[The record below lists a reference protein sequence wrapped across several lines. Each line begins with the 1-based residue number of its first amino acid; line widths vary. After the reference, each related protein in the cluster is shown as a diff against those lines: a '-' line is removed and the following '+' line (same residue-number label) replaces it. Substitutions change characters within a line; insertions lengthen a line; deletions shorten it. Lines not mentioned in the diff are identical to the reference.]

1 MVKVISV
8 GNTCLD
14 IILRNV
20 DQIPDWGTEKF
31 CQESETRFAG
41 QATNFAISSAK
52 LSHKTYLVSSIG
64 NDLIGKHF
72 KSELNHL
79 SFLDCS
85 FLG

>member
-1 MVKVISV
+1 MVKIISI

-14 IILRNV
+14 IILRYVN
-20 DQIPDWGTEKF
+20 QIPDWGTEKV

-41 QATNFAISSAK
+41 QATNFAIASAK
-52 LSHKTYLVSSIG
+52 FSNRTYLVSSIG
-64 NDLIGKHF
+64 NDSIGRNF
-72 KSELNHL
+72 ESELNKL